1 MTSAVIIHDRL
12 EAIAHGL
19 DHPEGICVTTDGAVF
34 VSGEAGQ
41 LYEIVDDEP
50 IERLTTGG
58 FLLGLAA
65 DAAGR
70 IYACDLRHRC
80 VWRIEPGTWGREVFT
95 AGTTD
100 EPFVTPNW
108 GAFDSK
114 GRFFVTDSGEWNGSN
129 GRILVVMPDGTTR
142 VWSTAA
148 PNFPNGLAVAPD
160 ESCIF
165 VLESAPGR
173 LVSIELRPDGSAG
186 DTSVLAEM
194 RDAVP
199 DGVAVAEDGSLVIAC
214 YRPDVIYRWHP
225 DDGRVEVLAEDRQGT
240 ILAAPTNV
248 IFVGAELD
256 EILVPNIGRWH
267 LTRFRPGFRGTSLF
281 YPTDEQLGLAPEREK
296 EENHEQ

>member
-1 MTSAVIIHDRL
+1 MTSAAIPQEGL

-19 DHPEGICVTTDGAVF
+19 DHPEGICVTPDGTVF

-50 IERLTTGG
+50 VERLTTGG

-80 VWRIEPGTWGREVFT
+80 VWRVEPGTWEREIFT
-95 AGTTD
+95 AGTID

-114 GRFFVTDSGEWNGSN
+114 GRFFVTDSGGWNQSN
-129 GRILVVMPDGTTR
+129 GRILVVTPGRSTD

-160 ESCIF
+160 ESCVF
-165 VLESAPGR
+165 VLESTPGR
-173 LVSIELRPDGSAG
+173 LLAIELRPDGSAG
-186 DTSVLAEM
+186 DVTVLAEM
-194 RDAVP
+194 GDAVP
-199 DGVAVAEDGSLVIAC
+199 DGVAVAGDGSLVIAC

-225 DDGRVEVLAEDRQGT
+225 DDGRLEVLAEDPQGT
-240 ILAAPTNV
+240 LLAAPTNV
-248 IFVGAELD
+248 IFVGPELD

-267 LTRFRPGFRGTSLF
+267 LTRFRPGFRGTRLF
-281 YPTDEQLGLAPEREK
+281 YPTDEQLGLATASEK
-296 EENHEQ
+296 EER

>member
-1 MTSAVIIHDRL
+1 MTSAAILHECL
-12 EAIAHGL
+12 EVIAHGL
-19 DHPEGICVTTDGAVF
+19 DHPEGICVTPDGTVF

-50 IERLTTGG
+50 VERLTTGG

-80 VWRIEPGTWGREVFT
+80 VWRIEPGTWEREVFT
-95 AGTTD
+95 AGTSD
-100 EPFVTPNW
+100 VPFVTPNW

-114 GRFFVTDSGEWNGSN
+114 GRFLVTDSGEWNRSN
-129 GRILVVMPDGTTR
+129 GRILVVTPDGVTR
-142 VWSTAA
+142 VWCTAA

-160 ESCIF
+160 ESCVF
-165 VLESAPGR
+165 VLESTPGR
-173 LVSIELRPDGSAG
+173 LLSIELRSDGSAG
-186 DTSVLAEM
+186 HASVLAEM
-194 RDAVP
+194 GDAVP

-214 YRPDVIYRWHP
+214 YRPDVIYRWYP
-225 DDGRVEVLAEDRQGT
+225 DDGRLEVLAEDRQGT
-240 ILAAPTNV
+240 LLAAPTNV

-267 LTRFRPGFRGTSLF
+267 LTRFRPGFRGMPLF
-281 YPTDEQLGLAPEREK
+281 YPTDEQLGLATDSEK
-296 EENHEQ
+296 EER